1 MEIPEQMNKFLEMY
15 NMIKLNHRER
25 GQANRYT
32 SMEIV
37 SVFKNL
43 PTNEENPG
51 TRWHHY
57 CTKHSKKNP
66 LNQVSAFQTL
76 PKKSHFSK
84 WELLIK

>member
-1 MEIPEQMNKFLEMY
+1 MNKFPEIY

-51 TRWHHY
+51 TR
-57 CTKHSKKNP
+57 
-66 LNQVSAFQTL
+66 
-76 PKKSHFSK
+76 
-84 WELLIK
+84 